1 MTLPSSSSVSTRSRG
16 VSWVGSLTQG
26 ERSMIALPT
35 HQVKKLF
42 AICRVLI
49 GGHWRAAIDDLT
61 DEFDDVASCHIVDGP
76 RTPAAHDLAFQD
88 AADLTGRAPF
98 RDVLLDECIN
108 EIVDSVS
115 DESAPRLALFGS
127 RIAPLGSR
135 HEHPLGFVSGD
146 MQRDTAIGP
155 DGVLAQARARSSGPV
170 EDDEHLAPRRR
181 HLHPEAW

>member
-1 MTLPSSSSVSTRSRG
+1 MCSSRPTPASTALHGSSTRSTTERAGRTRMTLPSSSSVSTRSRG
-16 VSWVGSLTQG
+16 VSWVGSLTPSQG

-42 AICRVLI
+42 AICRVLV

-76 RTPAAHDLAFQD
+76 RTPAAHDLAFLN

-98 RDVLLDECIN
+98 RDVLLDECID

-135 HEHPLGFVSGD
+135 
-146 MQRDTAIGP
+146 
-155 DGVLAQARARSSGPV
+155 ARAPV
-170 EDDEHLAPRRR
+170 GLRFGR
-181 HLHPEAW
+181 HAA